1 MRIAGL
7 RLLSLFFCRLRMRK
21 EKKYVNQLFLL
32 AFGDCNVY
40 NSKVEAVKSVGSI
53 ENFDFLSF
61 FLLTDF

>member
-1 MRIAGL
+1 
-7 RLLSLFFCRLRMRK
+7 MRK